1 MKTLNAYLV
10 LAALAASV
18 VGARADVIPAHV
30 EFKRRRGD
38 HHRVEFLALANTNL
52 TSFVYQNQG
61 QADTLVVLTDTS
73 GNVLQSLNTPGGNTS
88 YTANVNWGLTAG
100 QSYWLL
106 QTVASNELFAGY
118 GLPLPSNTTLQ
129 IDQSGTFDYSI
140 PAAVANS
147 QGWGSNEYWAAFN
160 NITTAAAPG
169 PVPGAGLAGLA
180 ALALAGLI
188 GVRAAPERVAA

>member
-18 VGARADVIPAHV
+18 VGARADVIPGPTLNSNGGGWTTTGL
-30 EFKRRRGD
+30 EFT
-38 HHRVEFLALANTNL
+38 ALANTNL

-61 QADTLVVLTDTS
+61 QADTVVLTDTS

-180 ALALAGLI
+180 ALALAGLY
-188 GVRAAPERVAA
+188 GRTRRA

>member
-18 VGARADVIPAHV
+18 VGARADVIPGPTLNSNGGGWTTTGL
-30 EFKRRRGD
+30 EFT
-38 HHRVEFLALANTNL
+38 ALANTNL

-61 QADTLVVLTDTS
+61 QADTVVLTDTS

-180 ALALAGLI
+180 ALALAGLY
-188 GVRAAPERVAA
+188 GCTRRA

>member
-1 MKTLNAYLV
+1 MKTLKAYLV

-18 VGARADVIPAHV
+18 VGARADVIPGPTLNSNGGGWTTTGL
-30 EFKRRRGD
+30 EFT
-38 HHRVEFLALANTNL
+38 ALANTNL

-61 QADTLVVLTDTS
+61 QADTVVLTDTS

-180 ALALAGLI
+180 ALALAGLY
-188 GVRAAPERVAA
+188 GRTRRA